1 MWSYPLVTHVRC
13 IKMTSKDF
21 SQLLKSA
28 NFFHCP
34 LSPSSRGSFIL
45 LHFLL
50 LAWCHLHLWGCW
62 YFSQQPWFQLVIIQT
77 SILHDVLC
85 IGASHVALKNSPANA
100 GDVRDA
106 SSIAGLGRSPG
117 QGHGNPLQYSCLE
130 KPMDRGTWRAIV
142 HGVTKSQTRQVT

>member
-1 MWSYPLVTHVRC
+1 M
-13 IKMTSKDF
+13 
-21 SQLLKSA
+21 
-28 NFFHCP
+28 
-34 LSPSSRGSFIL
+34 
-45 LHFLL
+45 
-50 LAWCHLHLWGCW
+50 
-62 YFSQQPWFQLVIIQT
+62 IIQT

-130 KPMDRGTWRAIV
+130 NIMDRGDLWTIAHEVTESDTTKQLSIAHSTLIV
-142 HGVTKSQTRQVT
+142 V